1 MLTLSGGFCLESGNK
16 LFQFFPTAFWAFR
29 LPSIMICDAE
39 SQSEFLLTF
48 RASVFVTGHLL
59 FLLDGF
65 SLSYT
70 KEKKEGKVSEY
81 VKIGHMRRILHIDMD
96 AFFSSVEQKRHP
108 ELLGKPVVIGGG
120 GDPTKRGVVST
131 ASYEARKFG
140 IHSAMPLRTAYK
152 LCPSAIFLPVDYEE
166 YSRISEKFKAVLR
179 EFTPIMEDV
188 GIDEAFLD
196 ISSIDRPSEEIA
208 REIKKRIK
216 EETDLNCSIGIA
228 PNKLLAKIASDLEK
242 PDGLTII
249 TEEDIEKRIWPLPAR
264 KLWGVGPKT
273 EAYLKEKMEIK
284 TIGELASLSLERLV
298 EEFGQSYGSYLYEA
312 ARGIDESELTTHWE
326 PRSVSKETTFQRD
339 LDNWQLIAK
348 NLVELIKDVIITM
361 KEEGYRGRT
370 VTVKV
375 RFNDFTTHTRAKTLD
390 KFTDLEGEIRKAAF
404 DCLGRFE
411 LKKKVRLIGVR
422 ISNLEKVTSEAEN

>member
-1 MLTLSGGFCLESGNK
+1 
-16 LFQFFPTAFWAFR
+16 
-29 LPSIMICDAE
+29 
-39 SQSEFLLTF
+39 
-48 RASVFVTGHLL
+48 
-59 FLLDGF
+59 
-65 SLSYT
+65 
-70 KEKKEGKVSEY
+70 
-81 VKIGHMRRILHIDMD
+81 MRRILHIDMD

-140 IHSAMPLRTAYK
+140 IHSAMPLMTAHK
-152 LCPSAIFLPVDYEE
+152 LCPNAIFLPVDYQE
-166 YSRISEKFKAVLR
+166 YSRVSTKFKAVLG
-179 EFTPIMEDV
+179 EFTPTIEDV

-196 ISSIDRPSEEIA
+196 ISFIDKSSEEIA
-208 REIKKRIK
+208 KEIKKRIK

-228 PNKLLAKIASDLEK
+228 PNKLLAKIASDLDK

-249 TEEDIEKRIWPLPAR
+249 TEEDMEKRIWPLPAR

-273 EAYLKEKMEIK
+273 EAYLKEKMGIK
-284 TIGELASLSLERLV
+284 TIGELVALPLERLI

-312 ARGIDESELTTHWE
+312 SRGIDESELVTHWE
-326 PRSVSKETTFQRD
+326 PKSISQETTFQKD

-348 NLVELIKDVIITM
+348 NLVELVQNVVASL

-375 RFNDFTTHTRAKTLD
+375 RFMDFKTHTRAKTLD
-390 KFTDLEGEIRKAAF
+390 QFTDSEGEIRRAAF
-404 DCLGRFE
+404 DCLGRLE

-422 ISNLEKVTSEAEN
+422 ISNLEKEGTTL